1 MEIRR
6 KTIQCE
12 IVVQWV
18 FGWIQKHFH
27 MPGYSLLFPPA
38 GFFQAEDDCIFLC
51 YTVLLFKLH
60 SEEGRALH
68 KKCKKVVHHW
78 RKKKCCNGKI
88 NFRVLWIQKLLWR
101 NLKHVFNMYPRLCYV
116 FRQSAN
122 NILAKKVL
130 AKCKITKVLFR
141 HFVTHI
147 KKVTIHSA
155 LPPQNTGFAGF
166 VYPMGTTTKLQRW
179 KSALFCTIKL
189 QLAFG
194 YL

>member
-1 MEIRR
+1 MWDSSP
-6 KTIQCE
+6 
-12 IVVQWV
+12 VGFWV
-18 FGWIQKHFH
+18 NTKAFSYAWLQFTF
-27 MPGYSLLFPPA
+27 STSWLFPSRRWLH
-38 GFFQAEDDCIFLC
+38 FLC

-78 RKKKCCNGKI
+78 RKKCCNGIKSTLEFFEFKNCCEGI
-88 NFRVLWIQKLLWR
+88 WSMYSICTQGCTMYSDRVPTTSL
-101 NLKHVFNMYPRLCYV
+101 P
-116 FRQSAN
+116 
-122 NILAKKVL
+122 KKVL

-155 LPPQNTGFAGF
+155 LPPQNTGF

>member
-1 MEIRR
+1 MWDSSP
-6 KTIQCE
+6 
-12 IVVQWV
+12 VGFWV
-18 FGWIQKHFH
+18 NTKAFSYAWLQFTF
-27 MPGYSLLFPPA
+27 STSWLFPSRRWLH
-38 GFFQAEDDCIFLC
+38 FLC

-78 RKKKCCNGKI
+78 RKKNVAMVKSTLE
-88 NFRVLWIQKLLWR
+88 FFEFKLLWR
-101 NLKHVFNMYPRLCYV
+101 NLKHVFNMYPRLYYV